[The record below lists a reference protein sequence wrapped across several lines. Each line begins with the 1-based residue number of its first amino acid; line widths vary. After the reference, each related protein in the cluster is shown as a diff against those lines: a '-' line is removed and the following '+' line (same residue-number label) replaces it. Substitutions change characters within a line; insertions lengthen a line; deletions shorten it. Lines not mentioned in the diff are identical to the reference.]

1 MVSYASHMD
10 HVDSAFREL
19 TRLSNEFYIIPR
31 SEFPFR
37 CFKHHEIWNEFG
49 ISPKESFFDF
59 KRLGSTKGEWKT
71 SPDGTLL
78 IIVLT
83 QGNYLAAHILR
94 GLRTGSVKPIR
105 VRDHNLARLLDLPY
119 DIILEIIGHLHP
131 IDLYSL
137 IRTAKPLRNILLSRR
152 SLSVWAL
159 VFANHEDIPPIPRGN
174 SPPRWVTTLFA
185 PPRCDVSARVQTY
198 ATIVRLMWKHL
209 SLAVYIRPWSTT
221 LFVNVG
227 VLGVL

>member
-1 MVSYASHMD
+1 MVSYASHVD

-19 TRLSNEFYIIPR
+19 TQLSNEFYIIPR

-119 DIILEIIGHLHP
+119 DIILEVRVSYEPDDRTLHF
-131 IDLYSL
+131 
-137 IRTAKPLRNILLSRR
+137 TR
-152 SLSVWAL
+152 SLATCIRSTCTRSSERQSL
-159 VFANHEDIPPIPRGN
+159 FETSFYRGE
-174 SPPRWVTTLFA
+174 V
-185 PPRCDVSARVQTY
+185 
-198 ATIVRLMWKHL
+198 
-209 SLAVYIRPWSTT
+209 
-221 LFVNVG
+221 
-227 VLGVL
+227 